1 MSDLITP
8 ERAREL
14 LAISRDD
21 VWTLR
26 LRSAVS
32 DGDAALLASARRLCE
47 TVVAQAEE
55 IERLRALSVDSPST
69 WPSNWRCPAC
79 GTLHIQAPASFKCSC
94 GTHRGGR

>member
-1 MSDLITP
+1 MWPMSDLITP
-8 ERAREL
+8 KRAREL
-14 LAISRDD
+14 YYRWTNYGRGNWQEKRDNAVRLA
-21 VWTLR
+21 
-26 LRSAVS
+26 A
-32 DGDAALLASARRLCE
+32 
-47 TVVAQAEE
+47 TVIWQAEE